1 MKRWEPGAS
10 ALLLQKGKLKPRGGP
25 GFPSVTSSVRG
36 KQRTS
41 PRSPSPT
48 QFSVHVRSSG
58 DVENGSLG
66 YHPGAHVTA
75 HSRVLRWLNQEAGFR
90 RGRKGQ
96 GAYFCPRP
104 GSMFGGR
111 SGWEV
116 RCLSPATEERGAAHG
131 QSGDHLHLRALAGR

>member
-48 QFSVHVRSSG
+48 QFSIHVRSSR

-66 YHPGAHVTA
+66 CHPRAHVTA
-75 HSRVLRWLNQEAGFR
+75 HSSILRWLNQEAGVR
-90 RGRKGQ
+90 RGRRG
-96 GAYFCPRP
+96 P
-104 GSMFGGR
+104 GSLLLPLARIHVWGQIGLG
-111 SGWEV
+111 SEV
-116 RCLSPATEERGAAHG
+116 PVPCY
-131 QSGDHLHLRALAGR
+131 